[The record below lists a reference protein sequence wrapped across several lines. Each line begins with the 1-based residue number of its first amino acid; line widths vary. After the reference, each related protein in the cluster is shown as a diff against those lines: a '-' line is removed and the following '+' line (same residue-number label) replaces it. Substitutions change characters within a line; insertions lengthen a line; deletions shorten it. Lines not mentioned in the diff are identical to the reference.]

1 MAEWIQE
8 QDPYMRS
15 KRNPPQMANRPTKRC
30 STSQITREMQIK
42 TTMRYH
48 LTPVKMAIIKKNL
61 QTINAGE
68 GEGRKEPSYTTDE
81 NVNWYSLYREQYG
94 GSSK

>member
-8 QDPYMRS
+8 QDPYMMS
-15 KRNPPQMANRPTKRC
+15 KRNPPQMANSPMKRC

-61 QTINAGE
+61 QTINGKDVE
-68 GEGRKEPSYTTDE
+68 KREPFHTVHG
-81 NVNWYSLYREQYG
+81 NVN
-94 GSSK
+94 